1 MDHSSTQLTV
11 RPAEPAAY
19 GTACDPPVPGTSL
32 RVGAARVLDANWTGA
47 STVPSRSLYPHQWS
61 WDSAFIAI
69 GLRHVSPLRAQT
81 ELETLLAAQW
91 ADGRVPHIV
100 FNPSVP
106 LDAYFP
112 SPDFWRSS
120 TAGRAAG
127 APRTVQ
133 TSGIVQPPVHALAA
147 WLVHRADPGLSRARG
162 FLARMYPRLAAWHRY
177 LLHRRDLGG
186 AGLVSVVHPW
196 EQGMDN
202 SPCWDAPL
210 ARITPA
216 PARSFRRADLAHGA
230 PEDRP
235 TDLDYGRYVRL
246 AADYRDAGY
255 RDGTVGGNGG
265 GGAEFAVEDPAFNA
279 LLIASE
285 HALARIAEELG
296 APGTAR
302 HARAERLTQVLV
314 ERLWDP
320 ASGMFL
326 CRDLHA
332 DEPIHTRDV
341 SARIPAPGPP
351 DGLPAPSTS
360 ERVPAPDACG
370 QLPAPDASGQLPAPD
385 ASGLVDGPVMA
396 GQSLAPGGS
405 GRNPVPGASSQ
416 SPAPDAAGSAH
427 GQGTADRI
435 REPHPSGPAGEPVL
449 TGQSPAPGNSEPNP
463 AQSPSSPVHDRGTPS
478 QIREPHP
485 AGRSPA
491 PGTSGRSPAPGTS
504 GPPCEQGATGP
515 TDEQGISGPAHQQGA
530 PCPAPAQGAP
540 DPTDRQRISGPAHPQ
555 GAPSPAH
562 TQGAPGPVHRQ
573 GGDGLIPERS
583 VSGLVPLVLP
593 GLPRHV
599 VGALVRTLCGPHF
612 GLGGRSRLV
621 PSYDLLG
628 EAFDPHRYWRGP
640 AWFNTSWLLE
650 RGLRIHGERERAD
663 ALRAAVLQLAEAT
676 GFAEYVDP
684 RTGEACGATGFGWT
698 AALAL
703 DLHHELHKDLLK
715 GAREGVSEAATGTFD
730 RSDEGGDRR

>member
-32 RVGAARVLDANWTGA
+32 LVGAARVLDANWTGA

-341 SARIPAPGPP
+341 SARLPAPGPP
-351 DGLPAPSTS
+351 DRLPAPSTS
-360 ERVPAPDACG
+360 ERVPVPDACGQLPAPGTSG

-396 GQSLAPGGS
+396 GQSLAPGDS

-427 GQGTADRI
+427 GPGTADRI
-435 REPHPSGPAGEPVL
+435 REPHPSGPAGEPVP
-449 TGQSPAPGNSEPNP
+449 TGQSPAPGTS
-463 AQSPSSPVHDRGTPS
+463 
-478 QIREPHP
+478 
-485 AGRSPA
+485 GRSPA

-530 PCPAPAQGAP
+530 PGPAPAQSAT